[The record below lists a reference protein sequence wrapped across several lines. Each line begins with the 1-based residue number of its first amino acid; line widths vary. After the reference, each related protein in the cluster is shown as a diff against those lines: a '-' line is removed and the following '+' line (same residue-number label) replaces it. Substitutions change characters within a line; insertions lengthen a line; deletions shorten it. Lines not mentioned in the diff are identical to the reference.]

1 MRRATLAM
9 LLVLTGCYA
18 SPDPASAPRAIP
30 PTALEPP
37 PVYSLL
43 GYRQEIGL
51 TSEQVTALDSIA
63 EAVRRENAP
72 LVQQLRQQNPPRAQQ
87 RGFILV
93 DTAAQPALNQLREN
107 NRRASDAVGEVLTA
121 EQRTTACR
129 ILTQTQRDRMAR
141 RGAQQQQQQQQAR
154 QRAAGGVQADT
165 VWTRGSGGWAWCAP
179 AAPGAPAQLTP
190 HTEVPM
196 DTLTSG

>member
-1 MRRATLAM
+1 MRRATLAV

-18 SPDPASAPRAIP
+18 APDPANAPRALP
-30 PTALEPP
+30 PTAVEPP
-37 PVYSLL
+37 PVYALL

-72 LVQQLRQQNPPRAQQ
+72 LVQQLRQQNPARAQQ

-93 DTAAQPALNQLREN
+93 DSAAQPALNQLREN
-107 NRRASDAVGEVLTA
+107 NRRASAAVGEVLSP

-129 ILTQTQRDRMAR
+129 VLTQSQRDRMAR
-141 RGAQQQQQQQQAR
+141 RGAQQQQQTR
-154 QRAAGGVQADT
+154 QRVGGNVVQADT
-165 VWTRGSGGWAWCAP
+165 AWTRGGAGWAWCAP
-179 AAPGAPAQLTP
+179 ASPAVPPQVTP
-190 HTEVPM
+190 HAEVPM
-196 DTLTSG
+196 DTLTGG